1 MVSYNYCKKMKIKI
15 INKLCIF
22 TSTMTST
29 KKVNVNVYEITISA
43 TGAEL
48 QFLNKEDAH
57 RSMGLCLSSGLD
69 FSFMV
74 RDTKVGSK
82 SHKRIIEWN
91 RQFSTF
97 LITDPIEA
105 RMKIDEQMV
114 DCPVEKLKVHI
125 MDDLPQEKVNVSEEP
140 KVENQNNE
148 TSVST
153 VEQIIPLQKKQKTT
167 KSKEICS
174 MIVKNGKS
182 KNTPCTHFCIKGTT
196 LCGYHSK

>member
-1 MVSYNYCKKMKIKI
+1 
-15 INKLCIF
+15 
-22 TSTMTST
+22 MTST
-29 KKVNVNVYEITISA
+29 KTVKVNVYEITISA

-48 QFLNKEDAH
+48 QFLNKEDAY

-82 SHKRIIEWN
+82 SHKRIIDWN
-91 RQFSTF
+91 RQFST
-97 LITDPIEA
+97 LPITDPIEA
-105 RMKIDEQMV
+105 RMKIEEQMV
-114 DCPVEKLKVHI
+114 DCPMEKFKVHI
-125 MDDLPQEKVNVSEEP
+125 MDDLPHEKVNVYEEP
-140 KVENQNNE
+140 KIENQTNE
-148 TSVST
+148 TV
-153 VEQIIPLQKKQKTT
+153 VEQIIPLQKKQKTE